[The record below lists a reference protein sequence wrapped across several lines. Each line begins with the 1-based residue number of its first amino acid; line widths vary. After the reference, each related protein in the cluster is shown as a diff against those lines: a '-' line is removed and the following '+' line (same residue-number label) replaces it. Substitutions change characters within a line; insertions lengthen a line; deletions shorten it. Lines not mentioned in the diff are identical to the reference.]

1 MVRLKLMKKRIT
13 LVTFFFLIMPACT
26 ATYAGEPPKTGGQLP
41 DIHIA
46 VLSERG
52 YNGYLG
58 LSPGEKSFRIPEIRA
73 RVVILEILSMY
84 CPFCQKEAP
93 SVNKLY
99 EAIEQDPKLKGKI
112 KIIGIGAGNTTFE
125 VELFKKKYGILF
137 PIYPDPDFSMHK
149 QFGEVGTPYFI
160 AVKIDDNG
168 SHEVIYSKPGKFGK
182 VAPFLGTLCKKS
194 ALQ

>member
-1 MVRLKLMKKRIT
+1 MMKKRIA
-13 LVTFFFLIMPACT
+13 LVTVLSLVMPVYA
-26 ATYAGEPPKTGGQLP
+26 ATYAGGPPQAGGHLP
-41 DIHIA
+41 DIRIA
-46 VLSERG
+46 VASEQG
-52 YNGYLG
+52 HNSYLG
-58 LSPGEKSFRIPEIRA
+58 LSPGERSFHIPEIRA

-99 EAIEQDPKLKGKI
+99 EAIEQDPKVRGKI

-125 VELFKKKYGILF
+125 VGLFRKKYSIRF
-137 PIYPDPDFSMHK
+137 PIYPDPDFSIHK

-160 AVKIDDNG
+160 AVKINADG
-168 SHEVIYSKPGKFGK
+168 SHEVIYSKPGSFGR
-182 VAPFLGTLCKKS
+182 VDPFLDTLRKAA